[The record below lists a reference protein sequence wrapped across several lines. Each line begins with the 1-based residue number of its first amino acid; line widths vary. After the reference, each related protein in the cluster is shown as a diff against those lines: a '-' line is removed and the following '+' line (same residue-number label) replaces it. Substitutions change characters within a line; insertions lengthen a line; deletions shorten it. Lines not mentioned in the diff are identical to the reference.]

1 MHVGLISQ
9 STAEFIGS
17 SYLTVGVVVAATQ
30 AESVVNALQPALR
43 TVHSKEMP
51 QPCSSTTWVWL
62 NNRSL
67 TCKAGYV
74 GEPCNCVEQELYGPE
89 LDLRDRLNASACNGS
104 TEAYALDLFGD
115 NLGVSFSGTANLYRV
130 ARENAQEAIDR
141 VKSGGMTE
149 PCAYLYDGI
158 EDPPPEDPEERSAS
172 HPAQSSP
179 RQTAP
184 QRRRSRSQPGT
195 RSSAIKATAPPGLVP
210 PL

>member
-1 MHVGLISQ
+1 MGLISQ

-17 SYLTVGVVVAATQ
+17 SYLTVDMVVAATQ

-89 LDLRDRLNASACNGS
+89 LDLRVRLN
-104 TEAYALDLFGD
+104 
-115 NLGVSFSGTANLYRV
+115 RM
-130 ARENAQEAIDR
+130 Q
-141 VKSGGMTE
+141 
-149 PCAYLYDGI
+149 CA
-158 EDPPPEDPEERSAS
+158 ERS
-172 HPAQSSP
+172 
-179 RQTAP
+179 
-184 QRRRSRSQPGT
+184 
-195 RSSAIKATAPPGLVP
+195 
-210 PL
+210 